1 MPLPSK
7 VEKQRHIHGFTLI
20 ELLVV
25 IAIICILAAILF
37 PVFARARE
45 NARRTSCLNNI
56 KQMSLGML
64 QYAQDY
70 DERYHGASRMTSPP
84 TPAILIYPGVGWAGA
99 IYPYVKSAQVYKCPN
114 DVNNGS
120 GANVPVSYAFNYY
133 SASTPLATHEYPA
146 LGILF
151 SEISGASVNV
161 ADPLETG
168 SPTYSAIDNG
178 QILLWAN
185 SAGAIQ
191 CCNLPGATIYHTRG
205 AGVLDHLKGRM
216 DDSDEPG
223 PKPTQ
228 PRHYNGANYAFMD
241 GHAKWV
247 RPQAVRSFNYSY
259 GPVPPGHA
267 YITASDSTG
276 AAYYSGQ

>member
-7 VEKQRHIHGFTLI
+7 VETQRHIHGFTLI

-25 IAIICILAAILF
+25 IAIICILASILF

-64 QYAQDY
+64 QYSQDY
-70 DERYHGASRMTSPP
+70 DERFHGASARN
-84 TPAILIYPGVGWAGA
+84 TPFPGVGWAGA
-99 IYPYVKSAQVYKCPN
+99 IYPYVKSSQVYRCPN
-114 DVNNGS
+114 DTNEGNS
-120 GANVPVSYAFNYY
+120 TNVPVSYAFNYY
-133 SASTPLATHEYPA
+133 AASTALAAHQYPA
-146 LGILF
+146 MGILF
-151 SEISGASVNV
+151 SEISGTDVNV
-161 ADPLETG
+161 TDLLEVG
-168 SPTYSAIDNG
+168 SANYSAIDNG
-178 QILLWAN
+178 QILLWAD
-185 SAGAIQ
+185 SSGVVK
-191 CCNLPGATIYHTRG
+191 CCKFGDAVYHTRG
-205 AGVLDHLKGRM
+205 AGVLDHSKGRM
-216 DDSDEPG
+216 DDSDEWG
-223 PKPTQ
+223 PQPTQ
-228 PRHYNGANYAFMD
+228 PRHFNGANYAFMD

-259 GPVPPGHA
+259 GPVPSGHL